1 LLCGW
6 FGLGAPKATPAE
18 IVDKLN
24 NEINAGLAD
33 PKLKARMADLGGT
46 PLPGSPADF
55 GKFIANEIEKWGQP
69 ALARADPPPTHSVLH
84 LNAAAAA
91 LTKYP

>member
-1 LLCGW
+1 VIPRSSKNQPSRRTDGDDHVL
-6 FGLGAPKATPAE
+6 PKPSSTAASSLSRSNKITTEPTTQFC
-18 IVDKLN
+18 KR
-24 NEINAGLAD
+24 
-33 PKLKARMADLGGT
+33 P
-46 PLPGSPADF
+46 
-55 GKFIANEIEKWGQP
+55 P